1 MKIIRLRNLSE
12 SQKEYSIHS
21 FIKNMVS
28 SKDYLE
34 RKLRQLSDS
43 KLLQRFRSI
52 FPKSYNYLKSLKSKI
67 KL

>member
-1 MKIIRLRNLSE
+1 MRIKRISGSYQQKEFGLRSFVRNLGL
-12 SQKEYSIHS
+12 
-21 FIKNMVS
+21 

-43 KLLQRFRSI
+43 KLVSRFRSI
-52 FPKSYNYLKSLKSKI
+52 FPKSYNYLKSLKTRI

>member
-1 MKIIRLRNLSE
+1 MRVRRFR
-12 SQKEYSIHS
+12 QKEYSVRS
-21 FIKNMVS
+21 FIRNMGL

-34 RKLRQLSDS
+34 RKLRQLSNS

-52 FPKSYNYLKSLKSKI
+52 FPKSYNYLKSLKTKI